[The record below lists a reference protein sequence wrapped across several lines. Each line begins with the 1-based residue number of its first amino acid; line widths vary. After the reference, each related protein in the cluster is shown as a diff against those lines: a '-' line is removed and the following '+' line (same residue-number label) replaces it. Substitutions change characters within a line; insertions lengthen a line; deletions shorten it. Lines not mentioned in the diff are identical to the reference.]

1 VNIEQRRRGITL
13 PDEADFLCGD
23 WVWDAA
29 LRELRN
35 YPRKGK
41 KHADEP
47 QAVERLKPV
56 RSVTWHRW
64 SQAPMQTATG
74 QVLPPNLS
82 RVVAAYEGGGDL
94 TINEYD
100 RGCAEKLAKAIAEA
114 SGLQVIEEGAP
125 SGRRSGNLPA
135 KDQMGRLVNEAGRE
149 QVILDEV
156 GGEITV
162 TKRGRFWGKKRR
174 TLRTNEVRRLE
185 LGYNVAGPI
194 ETFTVWAAVG
204 PEEEKIP
211 LTSHSGYE
219 GWAEPEE
226 FREFTRDLGRSLG
239 VEARV

>member
-1 VNIEQRRRGITL
+1 MP
-13 PDEADFLCGD
+13 PDEGDFLCGD
-23 WVWDAA
+23 WVWDPA

-47 QAVERLKPV
+47 QAVERLNPV

-64 SQAPMQTATG
+64 SQAPMQTSTG
-74 QVLPPNLS
+74 QVMPPSLS
-82 RVVAAYEGGGDL
+82 RVVASYEGGGNL

-100 RGCAEKLAKAIAEA
+100 RGCAEKLAHAIAEA
-114 SGLQVIEEGAP
+114 HGLSVIEEGAP
-125 SGRRSGNLPA
+125 GGRRGGNLPSR
-135 KDQMGRLVNEAGRE
+135 DQMGRLVNEAGRQ
-149 QVILDEV
+149 QVVLDEV

-185 LGYNVAGPI
+185 LGYGVTGPV
-194 ETFTVWAAVG
+194 ETFTVWAVVG

-211 LTSHSGYE
+211 LTSYSGYE

-226 FREFTRDLGRSLG
+226 WREFVRELGRSLG
-239 VEARV
+239 VEGRV

>member
-1 VNIEQRRRGITL
+1 L
-13 PDEADFLCGD
+13 PPDEGDFLCGD

-74 QVLPPNLS
+74 HVSPPSLS
-82 RVVAAYEGGGDL
+82 RVVVAYEGGGDL

-100 RGCAEKLAKAIAEA
+100 RGCAEKLASAIAQSYDLA
-114 SGLQVIEEGAP
+114 VIEEGAP
-125 SGRRSGNLPA
+125 GGRHGGNLPSR
-135 KDQMGRLVNEAGRE
+135 DQMGRLVNEAGRE

-162 TKRGRFWGKKRR
+162 TKRGRLWGKKRR
-174 TLRTNEVRRLE
+174 TMRTNEVRRLE
-185 LGYNVAGPI
+185 LGYGVAGPI
-194 ETFTVWAAVG
+194 ETFTVWAMVG
-204 PEEEKIP
+204 PEEEKIS
-211 LTSHSGYE
+211 LTSYSGYE

-226 FREFTRDLGRSLG
+226 WREFVRELGGSLG
-239 VEARV
+239 VEGRV